1 MVSGGLNNI
10 QVEKNCFEHIISEN
24 IPMVRGGGMRTKKVD
39 EKSFGTKMKQL
50 REMKKI
56 SYEDFANKTG
66 FSQRY
71 LREIEEGI
79 AIPPVSAVIQIAK
92 ALSIDSGS
100 FLSAEE
106 QEASERRRR
115 ESFYKRT
122 QAYSY
127 KTLTPDAE
135 TKHMKAFLVTIDP
148 KQDHKMVEYRHEGE
162 EFLYVLKGHV
172 EVIVGEN
179 QNLLKKGETLHFN
192 SGIAHNLRNLSE
204 TEAKLLVVIY
214 TP

>member
-1 MVSGGLNNI
+1 MV
-10 QVEKNCFEHIISEN
+10 
-24 IPMVRGGGMRTKKVD
+24 TKKSD
-39 EKSFGTKMKQL
+39 ERSFGAKMKQL
-50 REMKKI
+50 RQTKKM
-56 SYEDFANKTG
+56 SFEELANKTG

-71 LREIEEGI
+71 LKEIEEGI
-79 AIPPVSAVIQIAK
+79 GIPPVSAVIQIAK

-106 QEASERRRR
+106 QKASIRRRK

-148 KQDHKMVEYRHEGE
+148 KQDHRMVEYRHEGE
-162 EFLYVLKGHV
+162 EFIYVLKGNV
-172 EVIVGEN
+172 EVRVGEN
-179 QNLLKKGETLHFN
+179 QSILKKGETLHFN
-192 SGIAHNLRNLSE
+192 SGIIHKLRNLSDN
-204 TEAKLLVVIY
+204 EAKLVVVIY

>member
-1 MVSGGLNNI
+1 MA
-10 QVEKNCFEHIISEN
+10 
-24 IPMVRGGGMRTKKVD
+24 TKRAD

-50 REMKKI
+50 RQTKKI
-56 SYEDFANKTG
+56 SFEDLANKTG

-71 LREIEEGI
+71 LKEIEEGI

-115 ESFYKRT
+115 ESFFKRT

-148 KQDHKMVEYRHEGE
+148 KQDHKMVDYRHEGE
-162 EFLYVLKGHV
+162 EFLYVLKGQI
-172 EVIVGEN
+172 EVLVGED

-192 SGIAHNLRNLSE
+192 SGITHKLRNLSDE
-204 TEAKLLVVIY
+204 EAKLLVVIY

>member
-1 MVSGGLNNI
+1 MT
-10 QVEKNCFEHIISEN
+10 
-24 IPMVRGGGMRTKKVD
+24 TKKLD
-39 EKSFGTKMKQL
+39 EKSFGAKMKQL
-50 REMKKI
+50 RLSRKI
-56 SYEDFANKTG
+56 SFEQLTNKTG

-71 LREIEEGI
+71 LKEIEEGI

-92 ALSIDSGS
+92 ALSVDSGS

-106 QEASERRRR
+106 LEASQRRRR
-115 ESFYKRT
+115 ESFFKRT

-135 TKHMKAFLVTIDP
+135 EKHMKAFLVTIDP

-162 EFLYVLKGHV
+162 EFLYVIKGHV
-172 EVIVGEN
+172 EVRVGED

-192 SGIAHNLRNLSE
+192 SGITHKLRNLSNE
-204 TEAKLLVVIY
+204 EAKLLVVIY

>member
-1 MVSGGLNNI
+1 M
-10 QVEKNCFEHIISEN
+10 
-24 IPMVRGGGMRTKKVD
+24 PTKKID
-39 EKSFGTKMKQL
+39 EKSFGAKMKQL
-50 REMKKI
+50 RQLRKI
-56 SYEDFANKTG
+56 SYEQLANKTG

-71 LREIEEGI
+71 LKEIEDGM

-92 ALSIDSGS
+92 ALAIDAGS

-106 QEASERRRR
+106 QEASVKRRK

-127 KTLTPDAE
+127 KTLTPEAE
-135 TKHMKAFLVTIDP
+135 TKHMKGFLVTIDP
-148 KQDHKMVEYRHEGE
+148 KQDHRMVDYKHEGE

-172 EVIVGEN
+172 EVMVGES
-179 QNLLKKGETLHFN
+179 QNILKKGETLHFD
-192 SGIAHNLRNLSE
+192 SGITHKLRNVSDE
-204 TEAKLLVVIY
+204 EAKLLVVIY

>member
-1 MVSGGLNNI
+1 MT
-10 QVEKNCFEHIISEN
+10 
-24 IPMVRGGGMRTKKVD
+24 TKKLD
-39 EKSFGTKMKQL
+39 EKSFGAKMKQL
-50 REMKKI
+50 RLTRKI
-56 SYEDFANKTG
+56 SFEQLTNKTG

-71 LREIEEGI
+71 LKEIEEGI

-106 QEASERRRR
+106 QEASQRRRR
-115 ESFYKRT
+115 ESFFKRT

-135 TKHMKAFLVTIDP
+135 QKHMKAFLVTIDP

-162 EFLYVLKGHV
+162 EFLYVIKGHV
-172 EVIVGEN
+172 EVRVGEN
-179 QNLLKKGETLHFN
+179 QNLLKKGETLHFD
-192 SGIAHNLRNLSE
+192 SGITHKLRNLGNE
-204 TEAKLLVVIY
+204 EAKLLVVIY

>member
-1 MVSGGLNNI
+1 MA
-10 QVEKNCFEHIISEN
+10 
-24 IPMVRGGGMRTKKVD
+24 TKKVD

-50 REMKKI
+50 RQTKKI
-56 SYEDFANKTG
+56 SYEDLANKTG

-71 LREIEEGI
+71 LKEIEEGVK
-79 AIPPVSAVIQIAK
+79 IPPVSAVIQIAK
-92 ALSIDSGS
+92 ALAIDSGS

-106 QEASERRRR
+106 QEVSERRRR
-115 ESFYKRT
+115 ESFFKRT

-127 KTLTPDAE
+127 KTLTPEAE

-148 KQDHKMVEYRHEGE
+148 KQDHKMVEYHHEGE
-162 EFLYVLKGHV
+162 EFIYALKGHV
-172 EVIVGEN
+172 EVMIGEN

-192 SGIAHNLRNLSE
+192 SGIAHKLRNLSDD
-204 TEAKLLVVIY
+204 EAKLLVVIY

>member
-1 MVSGGLNNI
+1 M
-10 QVEKNCFEHIISEN
+10 
-24 IPMVRGGGMRTKKVD
+24 TKKLD
-39 EKSFGTKMKQL
+39 EKSFGAKMTQL
-50 REMKKI
+50 RQARKI
-56 SYEDFANKTG
+56 SFEQLAKTTG

-71 LREIEEGI
+71 LKEIEEGF

-92 ALSIDSGS
+92 ALSVDSGS

-106 QEASERRRR
+106 QEASQRRRR

-135 TKHMKAFLVTIDP
+135 EKHMKAFLVTIDP

-172 EVIVGEN
+172 EVMVGEN

-192 SGIAHNLRNLSE
+192 SDITHKLRNLSNE
-204 TEAKLLVVIY
+204 EAKLLVVIY

>member
-1 MVSGGLNNI
+1 MATRKL
-10 QVEKNCFEHIISEN
+10 
-24 IPMVRGGGMRTKKVD
+24 D

-50 REMKKI
+50 RQVRKI
-56 SYEDFANKTG
+56 SLEQLANKTR

-92 ALSIDSGS
+92 ALSVDSGS

-106 QEASERRRR
+106 QEASQKRRR

-148 KQDHKMVEYRHEGE
+148 KQDHKMVEYKHEGE
-162 EFLYVLKGHV
+162 EFIYVLKGQV
-172 EVIVGEN
+172 EVMVGEN
-179 QNLLKKGETLHFN
+179 RNLLKKNETLHFD
-192 SGIAHNLRNLSE
+192 SGIIHKLRNLGDD
-204 TEAKLLVVIY
+204 EAKLLVVLY